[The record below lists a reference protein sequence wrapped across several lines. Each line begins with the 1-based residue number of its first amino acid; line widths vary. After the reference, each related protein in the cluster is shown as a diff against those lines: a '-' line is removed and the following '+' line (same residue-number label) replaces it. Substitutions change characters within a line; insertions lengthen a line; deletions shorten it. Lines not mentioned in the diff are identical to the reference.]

1 MNQLKREGHL
11 QNAIALDAHQYELN
25 ISEPPALLEPG
36 DLLKISGKL
45 KNL

>member
-11 QNAIALDAHQYELN
+11 QDAITLDAHHYELN

-36 DLLKISGKL
+36 D
-45 KNL
+45 